1 MQKEIELIKKEYQ
14 RQKVLEKI
22 VNSRVLVRPG
32 IKKWQVAASFVALPF
47 LILLL
52 ILFLVLSKLRVL
64 FKVIIAILSIIIM
77 IELYLRFVCI
87 IVVKRYQTIAK
98 EETRRRC
105 KCIPSC
111 SEYAIMCLQKIFP
124 IFYALLKIRKRLY
137 KTCNGEEYKID
148 FPTKKMGEK
157 FENTLQ

>member
-1 MQKEIELIKKEYQ
+1 MQKEIEFFRKEYK

-32 IKKWQVAASFVALPF
+32 IKKWQVTASFVILPF
-47 LILLL
+47 LILLP
-52 ILFLVLSKLRVL
+52 ILFFILSKINVL
-64 FKVIIAILSIIIM
+64 YKVAIFTISIILI
-77 IELYLRFVCI
+77 IELYLRFTLI
-87 IVVKRYQTIAK
+87 TVVKRYQTVAK

-111 SEYAIMCLQKIFP
+111 SEYAILCLQKIFP
-124 IFYALLKIRKRLY
+124 LIFALLKIRKRLY